1 MAKANDLQLSVAL
14 KELIGN
20 SYVMY
25 LRAHGAH
32 WNVEGPLFSSLH
44 DFFGKIADDVFDPID
59 IFAESL
65 RQHEFYAPY
74 TLSHVMKLST
84 IPDMMLPGGQPT
96 PLLQDLIGV
105 NGVVMESL
113 AKVKAAAE
121 RVSPVDDGLV
131 NHIEERRAAHLKWDW
146 QLKAHL
152 KTFNTDTH

>member
-1 MAKANDLQLSVAL
+1 MANANDTALAVAL

-32 WNVEGPLFSSLH
+32 WNVEGPLFHSLH
-44 DFFGKIADDVFDPID
+44 DFFGKIADDVYGPID
-59 IFAESL
+59 VFAESM
-65 RQHEFYAPY
+65 RQHDFFAPC
-74 TLSHVMKLST
+74 TFSEVLKSST
-84 IPDMMLPGGQPT
+84 IPETAMLTGQPI
-96 PLLQDLIGV
+96 PMLKDLV
-105 NGVVMESL
+105 MANGVVMTSL
-113 AKVKAAAE
+113 AKVKYCAE

-152 KTFNTDTH
+152 KTLNN

>member
-1 MAKANDLQLSVAL
+1 MANANDMALAVAL

-32 WNVEGPLFSSLH
+32 WNVEGPLFHSLH
-44 DFFGKIADDVFDPID
+44 DFFGKIAEDVYDPID

-74 TLSHVMKLST
+74 TFSHIVKVST
-84 IPDMMLPGGQPT
+84 IPDVVLAPGQPI
-96 PLLQDLIGV
+96 PMLQDLVMV
-105 NGVVMESL
+105 NGIVMTSL
-113 AKVKAAAE
+113 AKVKYHAE

-152 KTFNTDTH
+152 KTLNS